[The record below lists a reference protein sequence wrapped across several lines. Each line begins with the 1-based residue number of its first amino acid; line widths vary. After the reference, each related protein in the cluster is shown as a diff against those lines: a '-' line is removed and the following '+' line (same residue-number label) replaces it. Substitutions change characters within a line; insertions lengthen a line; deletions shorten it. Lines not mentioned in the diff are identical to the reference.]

1 MKFAWKIFFISFL
14 IIIISFG
21 VGGFLLVNSV
31 FTTSLNN
38 KIQSVRD
45 SNSYITASLYAIVK
59 NAETISNNN
68 NYLKYTA
75 ENFADQVAK
84 SSSATKVRIGN
95 INSVSFYDENSF
107 VNKLHYNSRGH
118 KIINRDSKNYIQV
131 VSKIYLIDGSCYIES
146 LENITEIY
154 QSRDAYCRIYQIILI
169 GVALFASIVLVI
181 FSHFITRPLVR
192 LSTVSKE
199 IAEGNFSK
207 RAEVGKRI
215 IKTKEIQELSYNFN
229 TMAEHVEEYIEKL
242 KDAAQRRD
250 NFVADFTHE
259 LKTPLTSVIG
269 YADMMRSYELD
280 AEQRRECADYIY
292 KEGKRLEALSLNLL
306 NLIILKKDKINLV
319 PVKTDT
325 IVIETGNSVIFLLK
339 KYKVKLETDFEHASI
354 NVEPSLIKTLL
365 YNLIDNACK
374 ASEKGQVITL
384 KGYCENERYR
394 FVVSDTGTG
403 IPADEL
409 EKITEPFYMVDKSRA
424 RSMGGAGLGLAL
436 CNEIAKLHGSALT
449 IDSVPGKGTSVSFT
463 LEICRAQEAEYE

>member
-59 NAETISNNN
+59 NAETISNNK

-169 GVALFASIVLVI
+169 GVAVF
-181 FSHFITRPLVR
+181 
-192 LSTVSKE
+192 
-199 IAEGNFSK
+199 
-207 RAEVGKRI
+207 
-215 IKTKEIQELSYNFN
+215 
-229 TMAEHVEEYIEKL
+229 
-242 KDAAQRRD
+242 
-250 NFVADFTHE
+250 
-259 LKTPLTSVIG
+259 
-269 YADMMRSYELD
+269 
-280 AEQRRECADYIY
+280 
-292 KEGKRLEALSLNLL
+292 
-306 NLIILKKDKINLV
+306 
-319 PVKTDT
+319 
-325 IVIETGNSVIFLLK
+325 
-339 KYKVKLETDFEHASI
+339 
-354 NVEPSLIKTLL
+354 
-365 YNLIDNACK
+365 
-374 ASEKGQVITL
+374 
-384 KGYCENERYR
+384 
-394 FVVSDTGTG
+394 
-403 IPADEL
+403 
-409 EKITEPFYMVDKSRA
+409 
-424 RSMGGAGLGLAL
+424 
-436 CNEIAKLHGSALT
+436 
-449 IDSVPGKGTSVSFT
+449 
-463 LEICRAQEAEYE
+463 